1 MNHRMINN
9 LKIQLKENKLAI
21 FSIIM
26 LIFLIVSTLLAFL
39 SPYDPN
45 KINILNGIL
54 PPNIKHFFGTDD
66 LGRDYFTRALYGGR
80 VSLTVGFM
88 SMILSTTIGTL
99 VGALSG
105 YFGGKLDNF
114 IMRIIDIFM
123 CIPSFFLILIV
134 NAYVKPG
141 IKNIILIIG
150 LFSWMGIARIVRAEA
165 LSIKEREYVLCAK
178 ALGANTKR
186 ILLKHIIPNIFP
198 SIIVAASINIASA
211 ILMESALSFL
221 GLGVQQPMSS
231 WGSMLQAAQ
240 GYISEAPNLAIFPG
254 FLILLTVLSFN
265 VLGDVFRLAFEPKI
279 NNR

>member
-1 MNHRMINN
+1 
-9 LKIQLKENKLAI
+9 
-21 FSIIM
+21 
-26 LIFLIVSTLLAFL
+26 
-39 SPYDPN
+39 
-45 KINILNGIL
+45 
-54 PPNIKHFFGTDD
+54 
-66 LGRDYFTRALYGGR
+66 
-80 VSLTVGFM
+80 
-88 SMILSTTIGTL
+88 MILSTTIGTL
-99 VGALSG
+99 IGALSG
-105 YFGGKLDNF
+105 YFGGKLDNI
-114 IMRIIDIFM
+114 IMRIIDVFM

-186 ILLKHIIPNIFP
+186 VLLKHIIPNIFP

-211 ILMESALSFL
+211 ILMESSLSFL

-240 GYISEAPNLAIFPG
+240 GYIGEAPNLAIFPG
-254 FLILLTVLSFN
+254 LLILLTVLSFN
-265 VLGDVFRLAFEPKI
+265 VLGDVFELPLSLR
-279 NNR
+279 